1 VIQAFRYIA
10 GNLETVLGL
19 LGEHLLIT
27 GLALALS
34 AAIALPV
41 GVWIARDQRRKGVVL
56 GGLGILYTIP
66 SLALIILLIP
76 VFGLNAR
83 SVIVALIVYTQ
94 VILVRNIT
102 AGLEG
107 VDAAVLEAARGMGM
121 DRRQI
126 WWRIELP
133 LALPVILAG
142 ARIAA
147 VAAVAIAAIGAKFNA
162 GGLGD
167 LLFQGI
173 AQAGRYD
180 KIWAGALLVG
190 LLALGINSALL
201 SLERRVSAWER
212 AV

>member
-1 VIQAFRYIA
+1 MGI
-10 GNLETVLGL
+10 VLGL
-19 LGEHLLIT
+19 LVEHLLIT

-34 AAIALPV
+34 TAVALPL
-41 GVWIARDQRRKGVVL
+41 GVWIARNQRRKDIVL
-56 GGLGILYTIP
+56 GGLGILFTVP
-66 SLALIILLIP
+66 SIALIILLIP
-76 VFGLNAR
+76 LFGLNAR
-83 SVIVALIVYTQ
+83 SVIVALIIYAQ
-94 VILVRNIT
+94 IILVRNIT

-121 DRRQI
+121 GRWQI

-147 VAAVAIAAIGAKFNA
+147 VAVVAIAAIGAKFNA
-162 GGLGD
+162 GGLGE

-180 KIWAGALLVG
+180 KIWAGAIMVA
-190 LLALGINSALL
+190 LLALGLNSALL

-212 AV
+212 AL